1 MTLVEIGLAL
11 SSTVCAPQTR
21 QAASLRVSLAFTRLV
36 TAVSFDNF
44 LTRIAGLYR
53 VPLGSMKF
61 RRILCLGA
69 WAILALTPCFAH
81 HMAVV
86 VNKDVTVQN
95 VTSAHLARIFKG
107 EVKKWPDGRNVVLV
121 LHGASPDEMVT
132 LEHLNKMNEA
142 EVKALL
148 ASHKGSIRMVGTDA
162 DVIDA
167 VASTPGAIGFVEER
181 SITDRVGVVKVDGK
195 LPMEAGY
202 LPH

>member
-1 MTLVEIGLAL
+1 
-11 SSTVCAPQTR
+11 
-21 QAASLRVSLAFTRLV
+21 
-36 TAVSFDNF
+36 
-44 LTRIAGLYR
+44 
-53 VPLGSMKF
+53 MKYP
-61 RRILCLGA
+61 RILWLCA
-69 WAILALTPCFAH
+69 WVTLSLTPCFGH

-86 VNKDVTVQN
+86 VNKDNAVQN

-121 LHGASPDEMVT
+121 LHDTSPDEMVT
-132 LEHLNKMNEA
+132 LEHLNRMTEA

-148 ASHKGSIRMVGTDA
+148 VARKNSVRTVVTDA

-181 SITDRVGVVKVDGK
+181 SINNRVDVVKVDGK
-195 LPMEAGY
+195 LPMESGY